1 MASGTITKVNRAI
14 TKTASSYVTKF
25 SGRLVD
31 NVATISVTVDDI
43 PSNTFTHI
51 GTLDVKPYDD
61 LVFPAVGTSANGV
74 GIVLISKNGAIQIYS
89 ALPSLQFAFT
99 FVTN

>member
-25 SGRLVD
+25 SGRLKD
-31 NVATISVTVDDI
+31 NVATISATVAGI
-43 PSNTFTHI
+43 PSNTFTNI
-51 GTLDVKPYDD
+51 GILDVKPHDD
-61 LVFPAVGTSANGV
+61 LVFPAISTSGNGV
-74 GIVLISKNGAIQIYS
+74 GLVLITTSGAIQIYS
-89 ALPSLQFAFT
+89 AISSLQFAFT